1 MSRGAKIALAAVV
14 AAPVILITIVAL
26 NAPREATKDYHFP
39 TVLIDAT
46 VHPDGTLELDE
57 RRTFDF
63 RGDFTF
69 ATFTVDWPF
78 ELIEGF
84 EVTEERRPLP
94 VAATETGEGISATW
108 TFSARDERRTF
119 RVRYRALCAVDA
131 YEDA

>member
-84 EVTEERRPLP
+84 EVSEGGRPLGVVP
-94 VAATETGEGISATW
+94 TPTADGLSATW
-108 TFSARDERRTF
+108 NVTARDE
-119 RVRYRALCAVDA
+119 L
-131 YEDA
+131 